1 MLTYNMSQNEN
12 QPLYLYLYN
21 CIRED
26 ILCGVLQ
33 AGQKLPSKRSL
44 ARHLN
49 VSVITVENAYSQ
61 LLMEGYI
68 HSVEK
73 SGYYI
78 NELEYTERS
87 AISLPPQTPEE
98 EFEYSFFADLRSNR
112 IRRNHFPFST
122 WAKLMRNV
130 LSEQKEMLL
139 KTVPYNGIY
148 ELRLAIAQFL
158 HSYRGMS
165 VLPSQ
170 IIIGAGTE
178 FLYSRLFMLFGPDA
192 VWGVEK
198 IGNQKIT
205 HMYDTY
211 QARWNYISMD
221 EDGPVPGQLTR
232 KKCNILH
239 VSPAH
244 HFPTGNIMPIKR
256 RQELLKWSTD
266 LDNRYIIEDD
276 YDSEFRYSGKVSATL
291 YSMDSHNRVIY
302 MNTFSKTLI
311 PSLRIS
317 YMVLP
322 PDLMQ
327 KYTDML
333 SFYSGTVP
341 SMEQY
346 ALARF
351 LSEGY
356 FERHLNH
363 MKIHY
368 RSQRD
373 KLIQAIRQSPLGA
386 ISTIEETAAGTHFL
400 LKLQT
405 DKPDSRI
412 TADARS
418 QNIDVASLSEYQAD
432 HRDDTHTLIIN
443 YSGIHTERIDE
454 TVNRLYRAVSE
465 P

>member
-1 MLTYNMSQNEN
+1 MLTYNMNQNSSQ
-12 QPLYLYLYN
+12 PMYLYLYN

-26 ILCGVLQ
+26 ILKGILQ

-49 VSVITVENAYSQ
+49 LSVITVENAYAQ

-68 HSVEK
+68 HSIEK

-78 NELEYTERS
+78 NELEYSEEPAEPFS
-87 AISLPPQTPEE
+87 EPAPEE

-112 IRRNHFPFST
+112 IRRNHFPFSI

-148 ELRLAIAQFL
+148 ELRLALAEFL

-170 IIIGAGTE
+170 IIIGSGTE

-198 IGNQKIT
+198 TGNQKIT
-205 HMYDTY
+205 HMYDMY
-211 QARWNYISMD
+211 HARWNYIPMD
-221 EDGPVPGQLTR
+221 EDGPVLEQLTR
-232 KKCNILH
+232 KGCSILH

-244 HFPTGNIMPIKR
+244 YFPTGSIMPIRR
-256 RQELLKWSTD
+256 RQELLKWSTGSPA
-266 LDNRYIIEDD
+266 RYLIEDD
-276 YDSEFRYSGKVSATL
+276 YDSEFRYSGKVSSTL
-291 YSMDSHNRVIY
+291 YSMDCHDKVIY

-322 PDLMQ
+322 PELMK
-327 KYTDML
+327 KYTAML

-346 ALARF
+346 TLARF

-373 KLIQAIRQSPLGA
+373 KLIQAIRQSPLGE

-400 LKLQT
+400 LKIQT

-412 TADARS
+412 TDAARR

-432 HRDDTHTLIIN
+432 HSDDTHILIIN
-443 YSGIHTERIDE
+443 YSGIHAERIEE
-454 TVNRLYRAVSE
+454 TVRRLYQAVSM